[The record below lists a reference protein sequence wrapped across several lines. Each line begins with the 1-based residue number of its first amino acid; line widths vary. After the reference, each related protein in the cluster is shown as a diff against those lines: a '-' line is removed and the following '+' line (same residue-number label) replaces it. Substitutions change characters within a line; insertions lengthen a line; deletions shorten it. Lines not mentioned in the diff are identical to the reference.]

1 MGNCSGQRRWR
12 RQRRKRYV
20 SLHTLGMGNTRIGED
35 WCFNNLLEA
44 GFLLLPLVLLR
55 RRLACLTRTPC
66 SPAAA
71 LAAAARRLPR
81 PRRPSPRASAASGR
95 RPPGRRPPP
104 RRSPPPQPPPPPPPG
119 ACWGPP
125 PALPAT
131 RRPAGLFVKTSPW
144 PERAASPAPA
154 RPPRRPPSGRSK
166 KKYCADEKHN

>member
-44 GFLLLPLVLLR
+44 GFLLPLVLLR

-71 LAAAARRLPR
+71 RAAAAPR
-81 PRRPSPRASAASGR
+81 PPRRRRPSPRASAASGR

-104 RRSPPPQPPPPPPPG
+104 RRSPPPPPPPPPPG

-166 KKYCADEKHN
+166 KKYCADEKYD

>member
-44 GFLLLPLVLLR
+44 GFLLLPLVLLLR

-71 LAAAARRLPR
+71 RAAAAPRPPR

-104 RRSPPPQPPPPPPPG
+104 RRSPPPPPPPPG

-154 RPPRRPPSGRSK
+154 RPPRRPPSGRIR
-166 KKYCADEKHN
+166 KKYCVDEKHD